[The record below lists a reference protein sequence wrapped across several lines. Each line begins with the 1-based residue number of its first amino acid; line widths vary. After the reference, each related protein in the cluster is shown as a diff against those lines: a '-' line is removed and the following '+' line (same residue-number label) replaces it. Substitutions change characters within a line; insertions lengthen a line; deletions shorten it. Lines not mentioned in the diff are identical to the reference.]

1 MRRAFFSII
10 MFSIFI
16 FVVACSDTKD
26 TTEKNEEIITPV
38 EVASVETGDFVVG
51 KTMYGH
57 ISPIKQTPVM
67 VQQPGEIRT
76 LKVENGDEVKKD
88 KHLATIRTPM
98 GNQTIYA
105 PTEGEIAH
113 LNVQEG
119 AFQSNEEPLAMIVD
133 LDTLKISFTVSS
145 TTREQFKKDDKIK
158 VFIDE
163 KEYEATVLPVD
174 TLPNETGQFLVE
186 AKIENKEH
194 DILPGMTGQ
203 IAVTDKKVKD
213 TIIVP
218 TEAIMT
224 ENEQDFIFLVQEDVA
239 KIVNV
244 EIVETQ
250 TDKTAIKA
258 ELKKG
263 DQIIVNGQFTLS
275 DGSKVEVVK
284 EGKSS

>member
-224 ENEQDFIFLVQEDVA
+224 ENEQDFIFLVQDDVA

>member
-258 ELKKG
+258 DLKKG